1 MSQTNQIQLKISS
14 ILNVP
19 LQIYD
24 SDFSFIV
31 NGKEF
36 KTSRLISEL
45 ISPNICK
52 IHLSDP
58 TIDSITINT
67 NEQGD
72 FSHFLQLATFNK
84 IDIQLNE
91 LEFIKEIVD
100 ILGSENL
107 IITEEL
113 DPTEITLDNIFP
125 LVKKHEIFSK
135 FSTKQ
140 LEKEI
145 DFISSHFY
153 EICESKED
161 ELVALKESTL
171 FQVITNQNL
180 QLKDEDQLLNFVNKF
195 YSKDSNCSIM
205 YESVIFSNVSSE
217 SMKKFIENFD
227 FNDLTNLMWN
237 SISKRLEEETVKNDQ
252 HDIHRYTKQLGAN
265 VVTFEYNGNNELNGI
280 IRYLTNKVGQN
291 IHDSGTIEVTTN
303 SFNSDSYHQ
312 KNLLDLDKDNTFWS
326 LNNGRSAW
334 ICFGFKEMK
343 VNLSAYTIKTGS
355 GGKGSSHVKNWVM
368 EVSDDGANW
377 EIVDEHTDYEGLNG
391 SNLIK
396 TFDVKPSNFSR
407 YCRFRHTGDYWG
419 YSSVYLVIKSIEFFG
434 KLQFS
439 D

>member
-84 IDIQLNE
+84 IDIQPNE

-125 LVKKHEIFSK
+125 LVKKHEF
-135 FSTKQ
+135 FLNFPQ
-140 LEKEI
+140 NN
-145 DFISSHFY
+145 
-153 EICESKED
+153 
-161 ELVALKESTL
+161 LKKKSTL
-171 FQVITNQNL
+171 SHLI
-180 QLKDEDQLLNFVNKF
+180 
-195 YSKDSNCSIM
+195 
-205 YESVIFSNVSSE
+205 
-217 SMKKFIENFD
+217 SMKYVNQKK
-227 FNDLTNLMWN
+227 TN
-237 SISKRLEEETVKNDQ
+237 
-252 HDIHRYTKQLGAN
+252 
-265 VVTFEYNGNNELNGI
+265 
-280 IRYLTNKVGQN
+280 
-291 IHDSGTIEVTTN
+291 
-303 SFNSDSYHQ
+303 
-312 KNLLDLDKDNTFWS
+312 WS
-326 LNNGRSAW
+326 LLKRVRY
-334 ICFGFKEMK
+334 FKSLLIRIS
-343 VNLSAYTIKTGS
+343 NSKT
-355 GGKGSSHVKNWVM
+355 
-368 EVSDDGANW
+368 
-377 EIVDEHTDYEGLNG
+377 
-391 SNLIK
+391 K
-396 TFDVKPSNFSR
+396 TNF
-407 YCRFRHTGDYWG
+407 
-419 YSSVYLVIKSIEFFG
+419 
-434 KLQFS
+434 
-439 D
+439 